1 MIEKRALQAVVAIL
15 AAVPLL
21 AGISGVAA
29 GPSFLGVEAPWPAD
43 LDSHLRYLS
52 GVLLAMAIG
61 WYSCIP
67 AIETKS
73 ARFRLLAAIV
83 VIGGLARLWSLV
95 MVGSP
100 SAGHLGGLA
109 IELVAAPLM
118 VIWQAR
124 VARLGLRT

>member
-52 GVLLAMAIG
+52 GVRLARAIG